1 MTDLSASEIQRIVD
15 SVHHWHHTIHFPQGI
30 VSPGSY
36 DPRQL
41 FERLG
46 LTDLRGKRV
55 LDVGTRD
62 GFFAFA
68 CEKLGA
74 EVIAIDHTDGAN
86 TGFLAARRILGS
98 SVEYV
103 QANVYT
109 LDPEKLGSFDVI
121 LFLGMLYHLRHPLLA
136 LDRLRAVARGLLF
149 VESLVCDESIFTGLQ
164 QAQSLAKVAPGLVD
178 IPIAQFL
185 PFGRFHPDW
194 TNKWSP
200 NIACLRA
207 LVEDSL
213 FTVQEVQQW
222 GDRALIR
229 AAVHDSPEL
238 LRRAELDRGLE
249 PRAGDLGPS

>member
-1 MTDLSASEIQRIVD
+1 MSDLSPSEIQRIVA
-15 SVHHWHHTIHFPQGI
+15 SVPHWHHIIHFPHGI
-30 VSPGSY
+30 VAPGAY

-41 FERLG
+41 FDRLA
-46 LTDLRGKRV
+46 LPDLRGKRV

-68 CEKLGA
+68 CERLGA
-74 EVIAIDHTDGAN
+74 EVVAIDHTDPAN
-86 TGFLAARRILGS
+86 TGFLAAKRILGS

-109 LDPEKLGSFDVI
+109 LEPERLGSFDVI
-121 LFLGMLYHLRHPLLA
+121 LFLGVLYHLRHPLLA
-136 LDRLRAVARGLLF
+136 LDRLRALSRGEIF
-149 VESLVCDESIFTGLQ
+149 VESLVCDQSLFTGLQ
-164 QAQSLAKVAPGLVD
+164 QPQTLAAVAPGLAE

-200 NIACLRA
+200 NVACLRA

-213 FTVQEVQQW
+213 FTVEDVQQW
-222 GDRALIR
+222 GDRALVR
-229 AAVHDSPEL
+229 AMAQDSPEL
-238 LRRAELDRGLE
+238 RRRAELDRGLE
-249 PRAGDLGPS
+249 PR

>member
-1 MTDLSASEIQRIVD
+1 LLRKKIK
-15 SVHHWHHTIHFPQGI
+15 
-30 VSPGSY
+30 PGAY

-41 FERLG
+41 FDRLA
-46 LTDLRGKRV
+46 LPDLRGKRV

-74 EVIAIDHTDGAN
+74 EVVAIDHTDPAN
-86 TGFLAARRILGS
+86 TGFLAALEILGS

-109 LDPEKLGSFDVI
+109 LEPAQLGSFDVI
-121 LFLGMLYHLRHPLLA
+121 LFLGVLYHLRHPLLA
-136 LDRLRAVARGLLF
+136 LDRLRALSRGLLF
-149 VESLVCDESIFTGLQ
+149 VESLVCDQGIFTDFQ
-164 QAQSLAKVAPGLVD
+164 QPETLAAVAPRLAD

-200 NIACLRA
+200 NVACLRA
-207 LVEDSL
+207 MVEDAL
-213 FTVQEVQQW
+213 FTVEDVQPW
-222 GDRALIR
+222 GDRALVR
-229 AAVHDSPEL
+229 AVARDSPEL
-238 LRRAELDRGLE
+238 RRRAELDRGLE
-249 PRAGDLGPS
+249 

>member
-1 MTDLSASEIQRIVD
+1 MDHLSSSEIQRTVD
-15 SVHHWHHTIHFPQGI
+15 AVHHWHHIIHFPHGI
-30 VSPGSY
+30 VSPGAY
-36 DPRQL
+36 DPRHL
-41 FERLG
+41 FDRLA
-46 LTDLRGKRV
+46 LPDLRGKRV

-74 EVIAIDHTDGAN
+74 EVVAIDHTDPAN
-86 TGFLAARRILGS
+86 TGFLASRKILGS

-109 LDPEKLGSFDVI
+109 LEPDQLGSFDVI
-121 LFLGMLYHLRHPLLA
+121 LFLGVLYHLRHPLLA
-136 LDRLRAVARGLLF
+136 LDRLRALSRGHIY
-149 VESLVCDESIFTGLQ
+149 VESLVCDQSIFTGLQ
-164 QAQSLAKVAPGLVD
+164 QPQALAAVAPRLVD

-200 NIACLRA
+200 NVACLRA
-207 LVEDSL
+207 LVEDAL
-213 FTVQEVQQW
+213 FTVEDVHAW

-229 AAVHDSPEL
+229 AVAQDSPEL
-238 LRRAELDRGLE
+238 RRRADLDRGLE
-249 PRAGDLGPS
+249 PR

>member
-1 MTDLSASEIQRIVD
+1 MSDLSPSEIQRIVE
-15 SVHHWHHTIHFPQGI
+15 SVHHWHHIIHFPHGI
-30 VSPGSY
+30 VAPGAY

-41 FERLG
+41 FDRLA
-46 LTDLRGKRV
+46 LPDLRGKRV

-68 CEKLGA
+68 CENLGA
-74 EVIAIDHTDGAN
+74 EVVAIDHTDPAN
-86 TGFLAARRILGS
+86 TGFQAARRILGS

-103 QANVYT
+103 QANVYA
-109 LDPEKLGSFDVI
+109 LQPEQLGTFDVI
-121 LFLGMLYHLRHPLLA
+121 LFLGVLYHLRHPLLA
-136 LDRLRAVARGLLF
+136 LDRLRALSRGLLF
-149 VESLVCDESIFTGLQ
+149 VESLVCDQSVFTGLQ
-164 QAQSLAKVAPGLVD
+164 QSQPLAQLAPGLVD

-200 NIACLRA
+200 NVACLRA

-213 FTVQEVQQW
+213 FTVQDVQQW

-229 AAVHDSPEL
+229 AVAYDNPEL
-238 LRRAELDRGLE
+238 RRRADLDRGLE
-249 PRAGDLGPS
+249 PR